1 MNKQD
6 AQNLLVFLQRVQLK
20 GDEAVEFVRL
30 SQLLAN
36 IMKTDYPVQDQT
48 ISSTAD
54 VQQTPET
61 KDK

>member
-30 SQLLAN
+30 SQLLAKITQGEN
-36 IMKTDYPVQDQT
+36 VEQAVEPK
-48 ISSTAD
+48 
-54 VQQTPET
+54 
-61 KDK
+61 KK